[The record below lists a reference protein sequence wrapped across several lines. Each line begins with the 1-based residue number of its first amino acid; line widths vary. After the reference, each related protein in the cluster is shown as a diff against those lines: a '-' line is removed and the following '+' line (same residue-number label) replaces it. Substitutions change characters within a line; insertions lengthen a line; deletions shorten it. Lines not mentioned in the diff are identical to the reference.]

1 MARNRASYQVSRR
14 TVSVLV
20 DAEFVEQDSVSPFCI
35 PDQLVVRDDLDV
47 AIALRQGIEVAL
59 VIRGLVV
66 PHLDLVAQ
74 ARG

>member
-20 DAEFVEQDSVSPFCI
+20 DAELVEQDSVSPFCI
-35 PDQLVVRDDLDV
+35 PDQLVVGDDLDV
-47 AIALRQGIEVAL
+47 AIALRQGTEVTL
-59 VIRGLVV
+59 VIGGLVV